1 LPGVASFAYYGRGLF
16 SLNMTKIIVCHVK
29 HRIFTCFL
37 ERLFIVY
44 DKYYLCLMKSEDA
57 KPKRKP
63 LLSIECESK
72 EQKEL
77 FNRIAKRRG
86 VTTAALV
93 RLLLLDEARRL
104 GIE

>member
-1 LPGVASFAYYGRGLF
+1 
-16 SLNMTKIIVCHVK
+16 
-29 HRIFTCFL
+29 
-37 ERLFIVY
+37 
-44 DKYYLCLMKSEDA
+44 MKSEEA
-57 KPKRKP
+57 KPARKP

-77 FNRIAKRRG
+77 FNRIAKRRV